1 MLSSITERIREIGVQ
16 KAIGASSRDIFIEFL
31 VEALVITSVG
41 GAIGLALGYGVV
53 RAMESA
59 LIMPMAFSPSI
70 LLLAFLTSVAVGIV
84 FGIFPAL
91 RAARLDPVEAL
102 RYE

>member
-1 MLSSITERIREIGVQ
+1 MLRSEESQVKVRNAQ
-16 KAIGASSRDIFIEFL
+16 SRVFDTTDKRL
-31 VEALVITSVG
+31 MLEALVVTSVG
-41 GAIGLALGYGVV
+41 GAIGLAVGYGLVKL
-53 RAMESA
+53 MESA

-70 LLLAFLTSVAVGIV
+70 LVLAFLTSVAVGIV

-102 RYE
+102 RYQ